1 MQHPFLQKTLP
12 IDWPTLTPEHV
23 EPDITL
29 ALAEAQVNIDKLA
42 NLPLDGLSFQST
54 FLALEKATEDLNRAW
69 GKVNHLDSVCNS
81 EELRKA
87 HNAVLPKVIAFYA
100 QISLNEKLW
109 EVIKAASKTINPET
123 LSPTQARF
131 VQETLDDFIESGA
144 DLSAEKKNQFR
155 ELEEELAQTT
165 QKFSENVLDAT
176 NAWELVIDD
185 EAKLTGLPQTALE
198 EARQSALA
206 KGYGTED
213 APKWRFTLQMP
224 SVIAVMTYLDDEDI
238 RRQVWEAQSQIG
250 RKEPFD
256 NEGLIKKIITL
267 RDEKAQLL
275 GKENFADLILERR
288 MAGSGSE
295 ALSFIND
302 LHSRVYDAFRR
313 EEKELE
319 AFKADKA
326 DNSAEHL
333 EPWEAGYWA
342 EKQRKALYDFDEE
355 EVRAYFPIQSVID
368 GLFSLSEKLF
378 HVKIKELDTPVWHD
392 EVKGYALLDASGEQ
406 LGLFYTDWHPRE
418 TKRGGAWMDPL
429 STGAPRDKSH
439 QEPHVGGIFGN
450 LSPATG
456 NKPALLTHREVETIF
471 HEFGHL
477 LHHLLGESDVKSLS
491 GTAVSWDFVE
501 LPSQIMENWCW
512 ERDSLD
518 LFARHYETNEPIPEA
533 LFQKMLKARTYR
545 SASATMRQLSFGKM
559 DLELHVDYQKEAG
572 TPIDTFVDR
581 ILENYRQNYK
591 TPPPNNLP
599 QFTHLFASST
609 GYAAGYY
616 SYKWA
621 EVLDADAFTRFKNE
635 GVLNPKIGL
644 EFREKI
650 LSRGNTEKAAELF
663 RDFMGRDPDL
673 TALLIRCGLAEVN

>member
-12 IDWPTLTPEHV
+12 IDWPTLTSEHI
-23 EPDITL
+23 EPDITR
-29 ALAEAQVNIDKLA
+29 ALAEAQAKINTLA
-42 NLPLDGLSFQST
+42 DLSLDGLSFEST
-54 FLALEKATEDLNRAW
+54 FLALEEATEDLNRAW
-69 GKVNHLDSVCNS
+69 SKVTHLDSVCNTQA
-81 EELRKA
+81 LRKA
-87 HNAVLPKVIAFYA
+87 HNTMLPKVTAFYA
-100 QISLNEKLW
+100 QIPLNEKLW
-109 EVIKAASKTINPET
+109 KVIKTASRTITEKN
-123 LSPTQARF
+123 LSRF
-131 VQETLDDFIESGA
+131 VKETLDDFIESGA
-144 DLSAEKKNQFR
+144 DLPTHKKARFR
-155 ELEEELAQTT
+155 ELEEELAHLT

-176 NAWELVIDD
+176 NAWELVIKD
-185 EAKLTGLPQTALE
+185 EAKLTGLPQTARE

-206 KGYGTED
+206 KGYGSED
-213 APKWRFTLQMP
+213 APQWRFTLQMP

-238 RRQVWEAQSQIG
+238 RHQVWEAQSQIG
-250 RKEPFD
+250 RNEPFD
-256 NEGLIKKIITL
+256 NEDLIKKIIAL
-267 RDEKAQLL
+267 RDEKAHLL
-275 GKENFADLILERR
+275 GKKNFADLILERR

-295 ALSFIND
+295 ALSFINN
-302 LHSRVYDAFRR
+302 LHSRIYDAFRR

-319 AFKADKA
+319 AFKAKQT
-326 DNSAEHL
+326 SLPAEHL
-333 EPWEAGYWA
+333 EPWELGYWA

-378 HVKIKELDTPVWHD
+378 HIKIKPLDTPVWHD
-392 EVKGYALLDASGEQ
+392 EVNGYALLDASGEQ

-418 TKRGGAWMDPL
+418 TKRGGAWMNPL
-429 STGAPRDKSH
+429 STGAPRDKNH

-456 NKPALLTHREVETIF
+456 KKPALLTHREVETIF

-477 LHHLLGESDVKSLS
+477 LHHLLGNSDIKTLS

-512 ERDSLD
+512 ERESLD
-518 LFARHYETNEPIPEA
+518 LFALHYETHKPIPEA
-533 LFQKMLKARTYR
+533 LFQKMLKARNYR

-559 DLELHVDYQKEAG
+559 DLELHVGYQKSSEASM
-572 TPIDTFVDR
+572 DAFVDHV
-581 ILENYRQNYK
+581 LKNYKQNYK

-635 GVLNPKIGL
+635 GVLNPNIGL

-650 LSRGNTEKAAELF
+650 LSRGNTESPAELF